1 MYIFGQVTH
10 LVITRPSNFTYQPG
24 DYVFIQI
31 PCIARYEWHPFTIS
45 SAPEQ
50 DGFIWLHV
58 RSVGTWTNKLYDFFE
73 SRNKENERR
82 MIAMQLPRDQQV
94 QQTHELQQ
102 AVQALEE
109 DGEFYH
115 NYSIADAHPLAPQ
128 ANGHCQRGAMV
139 QSHSTTSMASVTHG
153 QNFSHMYKPPN
164 VIHVRVDPEDD
175 KGIEVQ
181 YLFAKILSNRMVI
194 NYRSIWMDLM
204 ELLLHTY
211 FKLNML
217 Y

>member
-1 MYIFGQVTH
+1 
-10 LVITRPSNFTYQPG
+10 
-24 DYVFIQI
+24 
-31 PCIARYEWHPFTIS
+31 
-45 SAPEQ
+45 
-50 DGFIWLHV
+50 
-58 RSVGTWTNKLYDFFE
+58 
-73 SRNKENERR
+73 

-128 ANGHCQRGAMV
+128 ANGHCQRGTMV
-139 QSHSTTSMASVTHG
+139 HSHSNASMASMTHG

-175 KGIEVQ
+175 KGIEVSNCQ
-181 YLFAKILSNRMVI
+181 ITLIEQSLKCMCIGLFGWTLWNFF
-194 NYRSIWMDLM
+194 Y
-204 ELLLHTY
+204 TY
-211 FKLNML
+211 ISS
-217 Y
+217 